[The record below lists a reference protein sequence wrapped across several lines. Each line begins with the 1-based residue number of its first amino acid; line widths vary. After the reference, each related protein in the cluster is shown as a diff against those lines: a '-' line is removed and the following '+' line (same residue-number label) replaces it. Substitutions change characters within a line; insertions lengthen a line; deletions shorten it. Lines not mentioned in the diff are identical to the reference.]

1 MDIKPI
7 TEFLLW
13 DNCNNNCE
21 FCFQRKNPRLFA
33 SKGQEK
39 ILENVKSF
47 INSEQYIKGS
57 HVLVVGGELFDTNR
71 EYMLPF
77 FEFII
82 NKMLSNDI
90 DILYLNTN
98 LIFDKTYYSMLKP
111 VLDLFDKNNLFDRL
125 KFTTSFDLAGRFK
138 TSEAKSKMLTNLLRL
153 KDDYENLK
161 TVVNIILTK
170 QFCESV
176 ISERFDIFDFMRSFK
191 VNTNLIPY
199 IVLKEDLCG
208 TRNEIFTALLKINE
222 QNPEYIRQY
231 VANMDLRHKRYL
243 YACYPDN
250 LKLCSCDDSECGH
263 SVNFKK
269 YSLDSNNCFVCD
281 LKKVFDA

>member
-125 KFTTSFDLAGRFK
+125 KFTTSFDIAGRF
-138 TSEAKSKMLTNLLRL
+138 
-153 KDDYENLK
+153 
-161 TVVNIILTK
+161 
-170 QFCESV
+170 
-176 ISERFDIFDFMRSFK
+176 
-191 VNTNLIPY
+191 
-199 IVLKEDLCG
+199 
-208 TRNEIFTALLKINE
+208 
-222 QNPEYIRQY
+222 
-231 VANMDLRHKRYL
+231 
-243 YACYPDN
+243 
-250 LKLCSCDDSECGH
+250 
-263 SVNFKK
+263 
-269 YSLDSNNCFVCD
+269 
-281 LKKVFDA
+281 

>member
-13 DNCNNNCE
+13 DNCNNNCK
-21 FCFQRKNPRLFA
+21 FCFQRKNPRLF
-33 SKGQEK
+33 SLEEQEQ
-39 ILENVKSF
+39 ILDNVLRF
-47 INSEQYIKGS
+47 LNSDEYIKGS
-57 HVLVVGGELFDTNR
+57 HVLVVGGELFDR
-71 EYMLPF
+71 DRGFMLPF
-77 FEFII
+77 FEQII
-82 NKMLSNDI
+82 EKMLSDDI

-98 LIFDKTYYSMLKP
+98 LIYDQTYSTMLKP
-111 VLDLFDKNNLFDRL
+111 VLKMFDANSLFDRL
-125 KFTTSFDLAGRFK
+125 KFTTSFDIAGRFK
-138 TSEAKSKMLTNLLRL
+138 TKQARSLVLSNLLLL
-153 KDDYENLK
+153 KDDFPNLR

-176 ISERFDIFDFMRSFK
+176 INEKFDIFHFMESFN

-199 IVLKEDLCG
+199 IVLNKELCADRE
-208 TRNEIFTALLKINE
+208 TIFEALRKINE
-222 QNPEYIRQY
+222 QHPEYIKQY
-231 VANMDLRHKRYL
+231 VDNMDLRHKRYL

-269 YSLDSNNCFVCD
+269 YSDDHGACFVCD
-281 LKKVFDA
+281 LKRVFDL